1 MHFYAQIAQLVEQWT
16 ENPRV
21 TGSIP
26 VLGTIMR
33 EWLSGGVS
41 PCQGEGRGFESRL
54 VLSMIQ
60 KRRYPLDTSFFVC
73 STQKGGRKMKKT
85 DLLLVAG
92 ALIIAGGIW
101 FFYSA
106 GAEKGKGV
114 EITVDG
120 ESKAF
125 LPLGEDDSI
134 RIDTD
139 GGYNVITVKDGEV
152 TVSEA
157 DCRDQ
162 ICVEHKKIRK
172 TGETIVCLPHKLV
185 VTVTGDE
192 PGDFDAVVM

>member
-1 MHFYAQIAQLVEQWT
+1 
-16 ENPRV
+16 
-21 TGSIP
+21 
-26 VLGTIMR
+26 
-33 EWLSGGVS
+33 
-41 PCQGEGRGFESRL
+41 
-54 VLSMIQ
+54 
-60 KRRYPLDTSFFVC
+60 
-73 STQKGGRKMKKT
+73 MKKT

-139 GGYNVITVKDGEV
+139 GGYNVITVKDGE
-152 TVSEA
+152 
-157 DCRDQ
+157 
-162 ICVEHKKIRK
+162 IRK

-185 VTVTGDE
+185 VTVTGDK